1 MQRLLFFFAII
12 LTGAASA
19 QGVFEVSSGTN
30 LLVNNGTRI
39 VLSNTN
45 FENNG
50 QLGLGS
56 ISRFVFTGSGP
67 IVNTISGTGNILFG
81 ELEINKVIGYVQLTR
96 PVSIFTNV
104 MFTSGNLDL
113 NGHTLFLVADPNGQ
127 LVGEKNGGRIFG
139 NNGLVRKL
147 ATLNNPVDINP
158 GNIGVTISST
168 QNLGA
173 TTIDRHHYSING
185 QNLRRIFH
193 LSPSNNSSL
202 NASLQFHYLDIELDG
217 NNENLLSV
225 WRSSNGTSGWT
236 NLGGTLNTVTNTIT
250 LTGVN
255 DLAWYTIAPSNAALP
270 VVLSAYKVAC
280 TNTGVSI
287 NWTTSQESNSDYFD
301 IESSISGNIWSVIG
315 KVLAKGNSNTPTDY
329 VFKDGLSDRKF
340 YRLRMVDKDGKFSY
354 SRVHTVNCG
363 TALWSITTFPNPAR
377 NFVELTINGV
387 NRHTLSV
394 KMLNSAGQ
402 LFWQQQVALTNQYR
416 KLSIPVSVLSPGIY
430 YLVIDDPEY
439 KQTITISKQ

>member
-1 MQRLLFFFAII
+1 MQRVLVFFALI
-12 LTGAASA
+12 LTNLAGA
-19 QGVFEVSSGTN
+19 QGVFKVGSGTDFF
-30 LLVNNGTRI
+30 VNNGTRI

-56 ISRFVFTGSGP
+56 SSRFIFNGLGP
-67 IVNTISGTGNILFG
+67 IVDIKGTGNILFG
-81 ELEINKVIGYVQLTR
+81 ELEINKQVGYVRLQR
-96 PVSIFTNV
+96 PVSIFTSV
-104 MFTSGNLDL
+104 LFTSGNLEL

-127 LVGEKNGGRIFG
+127 LIGEKNNSRIFG
-139 NNGLVRKL
+139 INGLVRKL
-147 ATLNNPVDINP
+147 TTLNGPVNNNP

-202 NASLQFHYLDIELDG
+202 NATLQFHYLDFELDG
-217 NNENLLSV
+217 HNENLLSV
-225 WRSSNGTSGWT
+225 WRSENGTSGWT
-236 NLGGTLNTVTNTIT
+236 NLGGTLNTANNTIT
-250 LTGVN
+250 LNNIN
-255 DLAWYTIAPSNAALP
+255 DFAWYTIAPSNAALP
-270 VVLSAYKVAC
+270 VILSAYKVSC
-280 TNTGVSI
+280 TNSGVFI
-287 NWTTSQESNSDYFD
+287 NWTTSNESNSDYFD
-301 IESSISGNIWSVIG
+301 IESSINGNSWTVVG
-315 KVLAKGNSNTPTDY
+315 KVLAQGNSNNPTDY
-329 VFKDGLSDRKF
+329 EFKDGLSDRKF

-354 SRVHTVNCG
+354 SRVHTVSCD
-363 TALWSITTFPNPAR
+363 TRLWSITSYPNPAR
-377 NFVELTINGV
+377 NFVELTFNGI

-394 KMLNSAGQ
+394 KMMNSAGQ
-402 LFWQQQVALTNQYR
+402 LLWQQQVALTNQYR

-439 KQTITISKQ
+439 KQTLTISKQ